1 MNPAEYADRG
11 PLNARASELFRED
24 YGRVL
29 VRTDRLFAGL
39 LIFQW
44 VAGIAAAYWIS
55 PRTWIGEM
63 SSVHVHVWAAV
74 FLGAIIAIIP
84 AILAGFMP
92 GRTITRHCIAVG
104 QMMSS
109 ALLIHL
115 LGGRIETHFHIFG
128 SLAFLSFY
136 RDWKVLLTATIVT
149 MADHFARGVFA
160 PQSIFG
166 VSVLS
171 QWRWLE
177 HSGWVVFEDAFLVL
191 ACLQGQREMVSIARR
206 QAEIESQNEL
216 LADAVERA
224 NSAAQAKSQFL
235 ANMSHEIRTPLNGVV
250 GMLDLLLGSTLPE
263 KERDFAN
270 LARLSARG
278 LAIIVNDILDFS
290 KIEAGKLDIV
300 RTEFDLRSTLHELI
314 EGLRPA
320 AEEKGLALNVV
331 IDEDVPRI
339 VNGDADRIRQV
350 LVNLVGNAVKFT
362 AAGFVDVRVSCE
374 GSLRVRFSVKD
385 TGIGVPK
392 DRLNRLF
399 KAFSQADVSNTR
411 MFGGTGLGLAISK
424 QLTELMGGSIGV
436 ESDEGKGSTFFIVL
450 PLESRKTPQMMTS
463 APVGSVAG
471 QRRDEIAETVGS
483 GAEAG
488 GTSDAERAGAMRLL
502 LAEDNEINQI
512 VATEILKAAGYVCVI
527 APNGVRAIEEARKE
541 RFDLVLMDCQMP
553 EMDGFD
559 ATREIRKL
567 EASGEVRAR
576 TGDRLPIIALTANAM
591 KGDKERCLDAGM
603 DGYETKP
610 VESARLLK
618 TIHDTLMNLR
628 TDPGGKTHQQR
639 SAA

>member
-11 PLNARASELFRED
+11 PLNARARELFRED

-74 FLGAIIAIIP
+74 FLGAIIAIVP

-92 GRTITRHCIAVG
+92 GRTITRHCIAAG

-149 MADHFARGVFA
+149 VADHFARGVFA

-177 HSGWVVFEDAFLVL
+177 HAGWVVFEDAFLVL

-300 RTEFDLRSTLHELI
+300 RTEFDLRSNLHELM

-331 IDEDVPRI
+331 IDEDVPCI

-362 AAGFVDVRVSCE
+362 AAGFVDVRVSCVFGRA

-450 PLESRKTPQMMTS
+450 PLESRTTPKVMTS
-463 APVGSVAG
+463 DPVRSV
-471 QRRDEIAETVGS
+471 
-483 GAEAG
+483 AEAG
-488 GTSDAERAGAMRLL
+488 GMSDTEREGAMHLL

-567 EASGEVRAR
+567 EAIGEVRAR

-628 TDPGGKTHQQR
+628 TDPGGKTHHQR